1 MGMQICQGRPM
12 TPMKSSV
19 IPTEIT
25 SLLNDGSVENRS
37 LNTDGSLRK
46 TLSPNLGHVMSRP
59 EDSDFKRAHAVT
71 HDIRERTISEQ

>member
-1 MGMQICQGRPM
+1 LGMQICQGRPM
-12 TPMKSSV
+12 TPIKSSV

-37 LNTDGSLRK
+37 LNKDGSLRK

-59 EDSDFKRAHAVT
+59 GDSDFKRAHAVT
-71 HDIRERTISEQ
+71 HDIRNEQ